1 MEQAADEVSVNKES
15 SEQQQ
20 LTSSEHDDDGS
31 TWLNLTLA
39 AANNGSPEAAAA
51 ASGSDSEPKQPSP
64 SAPPPHKVFSCNFCM
79 RKFFSSQAL
88 GGHQNAHKRER
99 SAAKRSYH
107 AQRMIMGLPLE
118 AHAAFMHSLRLN
130 PSSVIHK
137 PSQQAPIRTAPRF
150 HEGGGAIAWGPVP
163 CEEAPNSTWPGSF
176 RLRTQPSEQA
186 AEQSKIDLNLR
197 L

>member
-15 SEQQQ
+15 SEQQQQ

-39 AANNGSPEAAAA
+39 AANNGSPEVAA
-51 ASGSDSEPKQPSP
+51 ASGSDSEPKPSP

-118 AHAAFMHSLRLN
+118 AHAAFMHSLRVN

-137 PSQQAPIRTAPRF
+137 PSQQAPIRTVPRF
-150 HEGGGAIAWGPVP
+150 HEGGGPVSWGPVP

-186 AEQSKIDLNLR
+186 ADQSKIDLNLR